1 MPANSTALAAWL
13 QKRHN
18 RALRIS
24 IATAWLYSL
33 LGFAAVS
40 VLFVFSWIVCL
51 FFFPGGTLGLV
62 VGMSAS
68 LLITIGLIWDA
79 RGSLRDDLSNP
90 GAWLLR
96 ETLGIGPRLLVEAW
110 RQGNTARKW
119 RPLDY
124 ATCAEILIWMAQ
136 RNWPVSAAELTL
148 AFPDLRWGFIEA
160 NLSAI
165 PGVLF
170 VGEDRSRVSLLTP
183 LRLQV
188 RRIAGIHVPPHAE
201 SRRPS
206 PEPEQE
212 PRPRARVKPEPLA
225 PHHVLGVHPN
235 ATAAEIKAAYR
246 KRVKEC
252 HPDRFAGLDK
262 ASQEMAEEW
271 TKSLNAAYAEMLRN
285 KRAGAR

>member
-1 MPANSTALAAWL
+1 VPVNSTALAAWL
-13 QKRHN
+13 KKRHN
-18 RALRIS
+18 QALRVS
-24 IATAWLYSL
+24 IATAWLYYL

-51 FFFPGGTLGLV
+51 SLFPGSTFILIAGL
-62 VGMSAS
+62 SAS

-79 RGSLRDDLSNP
+79 RESRRDDLSSP
-90 GAWLLR
+90 GTWLLR

-110 RQGNTARKW
+110 RQGNVARKW

-124 ATCAEILIWMAQ
+124 ATSAEILIWMAQ

-148 AFPDLRWGFIEA
+148 AFPDLRWGFVEA
-160 NLSAI
+160 SLSAI

-170 VGEDRSRVSLLTP
+170 VGEDRSRVTLLTP

-201 SRRPS
+201 GRRPR

-212 PRPRARVKPEPLA
+212 PRPRARVKPEPLP
-225 PHHVLGVHPN
+225 PHDVLGVHPD

-252 HPDRFAGLDK
+252 HPDRFAGMDK
-262 ASQEMAEEW
+262 SSQEMAEEW
-271 TKSLNAAYAEMLRN
+271 TKALNAAYAEMLRN